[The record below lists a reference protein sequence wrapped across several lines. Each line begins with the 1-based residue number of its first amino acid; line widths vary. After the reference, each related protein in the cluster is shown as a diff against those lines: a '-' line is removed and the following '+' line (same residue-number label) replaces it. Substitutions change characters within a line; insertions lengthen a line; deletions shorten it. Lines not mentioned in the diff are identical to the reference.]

1 MNKQQKINT
10 PFEVKPFDF
19 DNVFDSL
26 VGESI
31 TQENNIDT
39 RLIEI
44 EKIIPAS
51 HQPRSFFSQDKL
63 QELAN
68 SFKSQGFRGAINVR
82 ERKGSYEIV
91 AGERR
96 YRAAQLAGFK
106 TVRCIVDDYS
116 DEDAYEF
123 ALRENLNREDLS
135 KLEEVEGILHLISLK
150 YKITRKEI
158 VRLVQSEGNKV
169 NREGNVSLSLQM
181 QQIVEVLTKF
191 GIQLETFRSK
201 YLKLLNLPEPL
212 RVAHLKGS
220 LSYNHAIEINKI
232 KDPDLRKTV
241 LDEALNNKLS
251 VRKVKER
258 VRTTLRSSKQSLG
271 KPISDNPP
279 QAVLKRWKQLK
290 SADVWTGENIEKMLA
305 VMEEVLGIR
314 DHS

>member
-26 VGESI
+26 VSKPI
-31 TQENNIDT
+31 TQEKNIDT

-44 EKIIPAS
+44 EKITPAS

-96 YRAAQLAGFK
+96 YRAAQLAGLK

-158 VRLVQSEGNKV
+158 VKLVQSEGNKV

-232 KDPDLRKTV
+232 KDPELRKKI

-258 VRTTLRSSKQSLG
+258 VRTTLKSSKQSVG
-271 KPISDNPP
+271 KPISNTPP
-279 QAVLKRWKQLK
+279 QAVLKRWKRLK
-290 SADVWTGENIEKMLA
+290 RADVWTGENIEKMLA

-314 DHS
+314 DH